1 MLSYRIEDMTCGHCA
16 STIARAVRA
25 ADAWAGLEIDLHAKL
40 IHIRPGEASAAEL
53 IEAISEA
60 GYHPTPVT
68 AAQRTDASGR
78 SGGGCCCNSGGNS
91 AAVDGRPS
99 TSQGQT
105 NACGALAG

>member
-25 ADAWAGLEIDLHAKL
+25 ADARAGLEIDVHAKL

-53 IEAISEA
+53 VEAISEA

-68 AAQRTDASGR
+68 AVQYTDASGR
-78 SGGGCCCNSGGNS
+78 SGCCCNSVGNS